1 MSFFNIVLD
10 TGLLPDSWLEG
21 IIRPIYKNKGDQLD
35 PSNYRPITILSCFGK
50 LFTSVL
56 NIRLN
61 NYLKSYDLLKENQ
74 AGFRQGYSTN
84 DHIFALHALIELL
97 KIQKKK
103 LFCSFVD
110 FSKAFDSVWRVGL
123 WLKLLGNGINGKV
136 FRLMYNMY
144 HNIKSC
150 VKLGNKQSSF
160 FQSFCGVRQGENLSP
175 ILFAIFLNDL
185 EDHLQQNHCTGIN
198 LESSDLDV
206 TIYLKLL
213 VLLYAD
219 DTVIFGTNAKDFQ
232 KNLDTFYDYTN
243 LWKLKINYEKTKIM
257 IFGIRNLDVFQFKL
271 GDSII
276 SICDEFKYLGVIF
289 NKNRSFY
296 SAIRHNIGQAKI
308 ALHILYK
315 KTRSLHL
322 PIDIQLYLFDHTISP
337 ILLYGCEIWGFQNT
351 QLIENVHN
359 QFLRKITN
367 LRKSTPIYM
376 LHAELGR
383 HPIDITIKSRTIG
396 YWLSIING
404 DNAKISKTLYNM
416 HFNEFNKGHNLK
428 WINSIKNILVSAG
441 RVDLFYKT
449 TINNP
454 RATKLRITQT
464 LKDQNIQTWNS
475 RLLDSS
481 KGRNYALFKTNIE
494 IEKYLLDLP
503 QTIYSPI
510 LKFRTSNHK
519 LPVEKGRWENIPL
532 QDRKCNLCPQNDV
545 GDEFH
550 YLLTCPFFEVGRK
563 IHIKPYYYVRPNVI
577 KFKALLQSCN
587 KKIFIELS
595 KFLKVIMDTFQN

>member
-1 MSFFNIVLD
+1 
-10 TGLLPDSWLEG
+10 
-21 IIRPIYKNKGDQLD
+21 
-35 PSNYRPITILSCFGK
+35 
-50 LFTSVL
+50 
-56 NIRLN
+56 
-61 NYLKSYDLLKENQ
+61 
-74 AGFRQGYSTN
+74 
-84 DHIFALHALIELL
+84 
-97 KIQKKK
+97 
-103 LFCSFVD
+103 
-110 FSKAFDSVWRVGL
+110 
-123 WLKLLGNGINGKV
+123 
-136 FRLMYNMY
+136 
-144 HNIKSC
+144 
-150 VKLGNKQSSF
+150 
-160 FQSFCGVRQGENLSP
+160 
-175 ILFAIFLNDL
+175 
-185 EDHLQQNHCTGIN
+185 
-198 LESSDLDV
+198 
-206 TIYLKLL
+206 
-213 VLLYAD
+213 
-219 DTVIFGTNAKDFQ
+219 
-232 KNLDTFYDYTN
+232 
-243 LWKLKINYEKTKIM
+243 M

-296 SAIRHNIGQAKI
+296 SAIRHNIGQAKK

-337 ILLYGCEIWGFQNT
+337 ILFYGCEIWGFQNT

-383 HPIDITIKSRTIG
+383 HPIDITIKSRMIG

-454 RATKLRITQT
+454 RATKLRITQK

-481 KGRNYALFKTNIE
+481 KGRN
-494 IEKYLLDLP
+494 
-503 QTIYSPI
+503 
-510 LKFRTSNHK
+510 
-519 LPVEKGRWENIPL
+519 
-532 QDRKCNLCPQNDV
+532 
-545 GDEFH
+545 
-550 YLLTCPFFEVGRK
+550 
-563 IHIKPYYYVRPNVI
+563 
-577 KFKALLQSCN
+577 
-587 KKIFIELS
+587 
-595 KFLKVIMDTFQN
+595 